1 LVRHSAECKKFRI
14 FFVYII
20 LINIFVDVKQ
30 LKTRIMK
37 DLSRDCQEC
46 NGWGTITIEH
56 NGTEIPYL
64 QDIVDYEC
72 MSCTGTGE
80 QLDPELVQERIE
92 EVNDMILGMQTRMRM
107 HSDFIM
113 QLKKGYLNE
122 LANKYNDRLDTCAR
136 ALGRLM
142 NYKRKLHNLVAN

>member
-1 LVRHSAECKKFRI
+1 
-14 FFVYII
+14 
-20 LINIFVDVKQ
+20 
-30 LKTRIMK
+30 MK
-37 DLSRDCQEC
+37 DLTRDCQEC

-72 MSCTGTGE
+72 
-80 QLDPELVQERIE
+80 IE
-92 EVNDMILGMQTRMRM
+92 GMQTRMRM

-113 QLKKGYLNE
+113 QLKKGYLHE
-122 LANKYNDRLDTCAR
+122 LANKYNDRLDTCSR

-142 NYKRKLHNLVAN
+142 NYKRKLYKLAEN

>member
-1 LVRHSAECKKFRI
+1 
-14 FFVYII
+14 
-20 LINIFVDVKQ
+20 
-30 LKTRIMK
+30 MK

-142 NYKRKLHNLVAN
+142 NYKRKLYKLAEN